1 MCLLMLAS
9 LPLRAQDVN
18 GRIAGTV
25 TDAAA
30 GTPLEGVEIRL
41 LKDSSVVSGVLSD
54 ATGAYALEKV
64 PVGRYTLAFGY
75 ASYRSRL
82 VPDVVVWSAKTVVV
96 DAGMEEMVVE
106 VNAVTIEASK
116 AGEAQHEMS
125 TVSARAFSVA
135 EAERY
140 AGSRGDPARMASNF
154 AGVQGTDDTRNDLVI
169 RGNSPLGVNYR
180 LDGVNIPNPNHFAI
194 TGSAGGPVGMLN
206 NKVLASSDFFTGA
219 FPAEFGNSLS
229 GTFDLKF
236 RKGITQRHEFT
247 LQAGIFGAEAT
258 GEGPL
263 GKANASGQR
272 ASYLFNLRYA
282 TLSFFSAAGID
293 IGTTAIPKYQDAAFK
308 VNVPLK
314 KGAELSFFGLGGNSK
329 IDFVVSD
336 DEKKDA
342 REIFASGTRDEYFR
356 AGMGVAGTRLT
367 VLNGSKGVFRA
378 SLAYSLEHVNMNQ
391 FDVWR
396 HTEGPDSLFVLDSI
410 TRNMGFKGNLH
421 KALSHFYY
429 RHKVSARHGF
439 QTGIVVDGYYQRLHD
454 SIVQTPGQTDFT
466 PRMNYDGLEFLLQP
480 YFQWRYN
487 VSERLNLNAGL
498 HGQVFTLN
506 KNSMSLE
513 PRAGLKWAFTDR
525 QSLNFGT
532 GLHSQLQPYY
542 IYFQQLPA
550 INGSAV
556 RHNSDLGF
564 SRSLHF
570 VLGHDAFLGKYLRT
584 RVEVYYQYLFNA
596 PVDTSA
602 SSFSMLNQGSGF
614 DRYFPGKMVN
624 TGTGRNI
631 GGELTVEKFF
641 SHNWFLLATASV
653 FDSRYQGS
661 DGRTYNTDFNSR
673 FVANLLGTKEFS
685 WGKKRKV
692 TFGIG
697 GKVTYAGGKR
707 YSPLDTLASIAI
719 ADEVVEDSLRN
730 TLQFPDYFRL
740 DLKLYYRI
748 NAAKLTHEIGFD
760 FVNVTGQAN
769 LLRLQYVGGN
779 QVFAPVNQIGFL
791 PIFYYRVNFAVG
803 GGKE

>member
-1 MCLLMLAS
+1 MSAFGAHLL
-9 LPLRAQDVN
+9 AQDVT
-18 GRIAGTV
+18 GRISGSV
-25 TDAAA
+25 TDATA
-30 GTPLEGVEIRL
+30 GGPLAGAEVRL
-41 LKDSSVVSGVLSD
+41 LRDSAVTMGAITD
-54 ATGAYALEKV
+54 AAGAYAMEKV
-64 PVGRYTLAFGY
+64 PVGRYTISFQY
-75 ASYRSRL
+75 PSYRVRS
-82 VPDVVVWSAKTVVV
+82 VPDVVVTSSKTVVV

-106 VNAVTIEASK
+106 VKAVTIEASK
-116 AGEAQHEMS
+116 AGEAQNEMA

-219 FPAEFGNSLS
+219 FPAEYGNSLS

-367 VLNGSKGVFRA
+367 VLNGTKGIFRA
-378 SLAYSLEHVNMNQ
+378 SVAYSLEHVNMNQ

-396 HTEGPDSLFVLDSI
+396 HASGADSLFVLDSI

-421 KALSHFYY
+421 KTLTHFSY
-429 RHKVSARHGF
+429 RHKVNARHGF
-439 QTGIVVDGYYQRLHD
+439 QTGLVADAYYQTLHD
-454 SIVQTPGQTDFT
+454 SIVTVPGNGQFFS
-466 PRMNYDGLEFLLQP
+466 RMNYDGLQFLLQP
-480 YFQWRYN
+480 YAQWRYN
-487 VSERLNLNAGL
+487 ASERLSLNAGL
-498 HGQVFTLN
+498 HGQIFTLN
-506 KNSMSLE
+506 ANSMSLE
-513 PRAGLKWAFTDR
+513 PRAGLKWALSSK

-542 IYFQQLPA
+542 IYFQQLTSPSGA
-550 INGSAV
+550 IT
-556 RHNSDLGF
+556 RHNADLGF

-570 VLGHDAFLGKYLRT
+570 VLGHDAFLGKFLRT
-584 RVEVYYQYLFNA
+584 RVEVYYQYLFHA

-602 SSFSMLNQGSGF
+602 TSFSMLNQGSGF

-624 TGTGRNI
+624 DGTGRNI

-641 SHNWFLLATASV
+641 SHNWFVLATASV

-692 TFGIG
+692 TLGIG
-697 GKVTYAGGKR
+697 GKITYAGGKR

-719 ADEVVEDSLRN
+719 ADEVVLDSARN
-730 TLQFPDYFRL
+730 TLQFPNYFRA
-740 DLKLYYRI
+740 DVKLYYRI
-748 NAAKLTHEIGFD
+748 NAAKLTHEIGID
-760 FVNVTGQAN
+760 LVNLTGQQN
-769 LLRLQYVGGN
+769 LLRLQYVGGT

-803 GGKE
+803 GG